1 LSWRESSRSLFK
13 GRLFTNILRPLLRI
27 SLEKK
32 RGVGLF
38 SRLSRHDDK
47 MKSFIAGVSWLVAVT
62 SASGSLQHPT
72 LPGNPYDPPES
83 LLQQLGPKLSSGAE
97 IRLPNSAAF
106 NTSTARWSPG
116 RLHPSFLGA
125 VDVAT
130 EKDIQVTVR

>member
-1 LSWRESSRSLFK
+1 MSLRGSPRSLFN
-13 GRLFTNILRPLLRI
+13 GQLSTNILRLLLSI

-32 RGVGLF
+32 RGTSLF

-47 MKSFIAGVSWLVAVT
+47 MKSFLASVSWLVAVT